1 MEEQLILPSIFAPDN
16 RQKRLVLIVA
26 LLVPVPF
33 IAIIP
38 IGQIQLPRVDSYIPV
53 VDTVMLVN
61 DSIAATLLLVQFSII
76 RSPSLLA
83 LAGGFLLTAFLV
95 VPHALTFPG
104 AFAPNGMLG
113 AGLQTTPWL
122 NEFWFLGLPSAVI
135 AYALLK
141 GAKPIPH
148 SAVRRAIFTTVTAAF
163 AATYALLWL
172 TTSGIKFLP
181 AIMSDTVHPRL
192 AWHFLPL
199 VGLSIIAMAL
209 LWSRRRSSL
218 DLWLLV
224 VLEAWMLNAFLFNKL
239 VIRFSLFWYFGRVF
253 SALAT
258 SVVLLFLLS
267 ETTMVY
273 WRLAR
278 SHMMLR
284 RERDNKLLNFETIAA
299 AISHEIKQ
307 PLTAIVANGN
317 AALALL
323 DRSPPDVH
331 EAREALSDIVGDGHR
346 ASETLDG
353 IRALFQTADQG
364 RQPIDMNRIA
374 LEVLQSLRS
383 ELNEH
388 GVTARPELTS
398 ELPLIE
404 GNRNQL
410 QQVIFNLVH
419 NAVEAMDATPNRSRM
434 LRLTTERRDRNA
446 IAVTVQD
453 SGPGI
458 DPKQIGS
465 IFDAFVTTKAH
476 GMGLGLA
483 ICRVII
489 ERHGG
494 QLSASSDGRSGALFQ
509 LVLPIKSED
518 WNAARAEQAV

>member
-1 MEEQLILPSIFAPDN
+1 MEEQLIFPSIVAPD
-16 RQKRLVLIVA
+16 RKQKRLVLIVA

-141 GAKPIPH
+141 GAQPIPRG
-148 SAVRRAIFTTVTAAF
+148 AVRLAIFATVTAAF
-163 AATYALLWL
+163 AATCALLWL
-172 TTSGIKFLP
+172 TTSGIEFLP
-181 AIMSDTVHPRL
+181 AIMSDTVRPRL

-209 LWSRRRSSL
+209 LWSRRGSSL

-278 SHMMLR
+278 SHMLLQ
-284 RERDNKLLNFETIAA
+284 RERDSKLLNFETIAA

-307 PLTAIVANGN
+307 PLTAIVANGD
-317 AALALL
+317 AALAFLG
-323 DRSPPDVH
+323 RSPPDVH
-331 EAREALSDIVGDGHR
+331 EAREALSDIVGDSHR

-353 IRALFQTADQG
+353 IRALFQTADRG

-388 GVTARPELTS
+388 GVTALPELTS

-410 QQVIFNLVH
+410 QQVISNLVH
-419 NAVEAMDATPNRSRM
+419 NAVEAMDATTNRSRM

-509 LVLPIKSED
+509 LVLPIEPED
-518 WNAARAEQAV
+518 RNAARAKPAV